1 MNINDQFMPP
11 IRPVGPVERPEVKAP
26 VTRPDQTKESFEQ
39 VLSTEL
45 SRQQI
50 DVKFSA
56 HAMQRM
62 HLNRIDLTSE
72 QLRKI
77 GGAIDR
83 AADKG
88 AREALLI
95 MGDMALVTSI
105 KNRTVI
111 TVVNGERMRENI
123 FTNIDS
129 AVIL

>member
-1 MNINDQFMPP
+1 MNEHEFMQP
-11 IRPVGPVERPEVKAP
+11 IRPVGPLERPEVKAP
-26 VTRPDQTKESFEQ
+26 VARPEQTKESFEK
-39 VLSTEL
+39 VLSEEL
-45 SRQQI
+45 SRQKI

-62 HLNRIDLTSE
+62 HLNRLDLSTD
-72 QLRKI
+72 QLKKI

-83 AADKG
+83 AAAKG
-88 AREALLI
+88 SQEALLI
-95 MGDMALVTSI
+95 MDNMALVTSI

-111 TVVNGERMRENI
+111 TVINGERMKENI